1 MITIFY
7 ISQHDFMALLIES
20 GYPVLI
26 VDLGSG
32 PERIIHNR
40 FVSDNVWRQ
49 IIIERLALINLLFD
63 SEKI

>member
-1 MITIFY
+1 
-7 ISQHDFMALLIES
+7 MALLIES

-32 PERIIHNR
+32 PEKIIHNR

-49 IIIERLALINLLFD
+49 IIIDRLVPVHLVLFD
-63 SEKI
+63 SKSNMS

>member
-1 MITIFY
+1 
-7 ISQHDFMALLIES
+7 MALLIES

-32 PERIIHNR
+32 PEKIIHNR

-49 IIIERLALINLLFD
+49 IIIDRLAIVHLVSFD
-63 SEKI
+63 SNIS

>member
-1 MITIFY
+1 
-7 ISQHDFMALLIES
+7 MALLIES

-32 PERIIHNR
+32 PEKIIHNK

-49 IIIERLALINLLFD
+49 IIIDRLASTLM
-63 SEKI
+63 